1 MTAIDGLLA
10 RIAAAMSVEV
20 RPWAERVTAPPAVTS
35 NAKVTRDRSRPT
47 PPRLSRL
54 FLSLASERPAALK
67 ASESFRADETAFIAA
82 AASCAMK
89 CASGCQNPHT
99 PSPLTVVVSVSKL

>member
-10 RIAAAMSVEV
+10 RMAAAMSVEV

-54 FLSLASERPAALK
+54 FLSLASVFTGGV
-67 ASESFRADETAFIAA
+67 ESFGVFPR
-82 AASCAMK
+82 
-89 CASGCQNPHT
+89 G
-99 PSPLTVVVSVSKL
+99 